1 LERKGFGGWPCHGGN
16 GGPVRPLSSWE
27 QRMLMS
33 TRQRLIGLL
42 PLVLLLTVGPAAAQ
56 EPGPPRQE
64 PEKKEKP
71 VKPKYNLSDKLK
83 FMAGCWQGQIG
94 PDALVEEIWTN
105 PSENLLTSTTR
116 YLTKNR
122 ATSFEFSKIE
132 ARDSTI
138 IFAASSEG
146 RPFDEYTLKSLV
158 DEYVVFE
165 NLKKTFPQRIIYRL
179 ASDGSLIPRNEGE
192 GQSSVEVRFRKVKC
206 PGS

>member
-1 LERKGFGGWPCHGGN
+1 MTW
-16 GGPVRPLSSWE
+16 VLSLLAFSSRWV
-27 QRMLMS
+27 LPA
-33 TRQRLIGLL
+33 LVPGLL
-42 PLVLLLTVGPAAAQ
+42 WAQ
-56 EPGPPRQE
+56 DPGATRRPDQN
-64 PEKKEKP
+64 EKP
-71 VKPKYNLSDKLK
+71 AKLKYNLTEKLK
-83 FMAGCWQGQIG
+83 FIAGCWQGQIG

-105 PSENLLTSTTR
+105 PSDNLMTSTTR

-132 ARDSTI
+132 SKDSTM

-146 RPFDEYTLKSLV
+146 RPFDEYQLKSLV

-192 GQSSVEVRFRKVKC
+192 GQTSVEVRFRKVKC
-206 PGS
+206 PGT

>member
-1 LERKGFGGWPCHGGN
+1 MRSRRSGLA
-16 GGPVRPLSSWE
+16 PL
-27 QRMLMS
+27 LFV
-33 TRQRLIGLL
+33 LALL
-42 PLVLLLTVGPAAAQ
+42 PTPLLAQ
-56 EPGPPRQE
+56 ETARVPAPT
-64 PEKKEKP
+64 EKKEKP
-71 VKPKYNLSDKLK
+71 SKPKYNLSDKLK
-83 FMAGCWQGQIG
+83 FMAGCWQGPFG
-94 PDALVEEIWTN
+94 PDAMVEEIWTN

-122 ATSFEFSKIE
+122 ATSFEFSRIE

-146 RPFDEYTLKSLV
+146 KPFDEYTLKSLA

-192 GQSSVEVRFRKVKC
+192 GQTSVEVRFRKVKC
-206 PGS
+206 PGT

>member
-1 LERKGFGGWPCHGGN
+1 M
-16 GGPVRPLSSWE
+16 SS
-27 QRMLMS
+27 RRGS
-33 TRQRLIGLL
+33 IGLL
-42 PLVLLLTVGPAAAQ
+42 LLLALSGGPLLAQVGP
-56 EPGPPRQE
+56 PGQP

-71 VKPKYNLSDKLK
+71 VKLKYNLSDKLK
-83 FMAGCWQGQIG
+83 FMAGCWEGKIG
-94 PDALVEEIWTN
+94 PDATVEEIWTN

-138 IFAASSEG
+138 VFAASTEG
-146 RPFDEYTLKSLV
+146 KPFDEYTLKSLV

-192 GQSSVEVRFRKVKC
+192 GQTSVEVRFKKVKC
-206 PGS
+206 PGA